1 MDKENST
8 KVEKFDHS
16 SNSGHRLGNRDLV
29 VADDL
34 EVEELANFLEK
45 EVPAEFHGTR
55 LDRWLAEWPE
65 LTSRAEAQRLLSQN
79 RVHLDNQPISS
90 GSRKLR
96 EGQKVQICLP
106 PPISSDLEP
115 EDGPLEI
122 LFEDEHLIVLNK
134 PAGLVVHPAPGNYTG
149 TLVQRLLHHC
159 PDLSGIGGVQRP
171 GIVHRLDKDTSG
183 ILVVAKHDQAHQRLS
198 RQFRKHSIHRLYSAL
213 VWGNLVTLQG
223 TIEAPIGRHPRD
235 RKMMAIV
242 ENGRAATTYWTQLA
256 KWDGLTHICCELETG
271 RTHQIRVHFSSQ
283 GHPLVGDPVY
293 GQLGKTK
300 HMPDDVILALK
311 SFPRQ
316 ALHAAELG
324 FEHPISKKVMEF
336 SVAEPKDFQKLLSLL
351 YEKLP
356 PLT

>member
-8 KVEKFDHS
+8 KVEKPNHCPNF
-16 SNSGHRLGNRDLV
+16 GHQLGNRDLV
-29 VADDL
+29 TADDL
-34 EVEELANFLEK
+34 DEEDFGNSLEK
-45 EVPAEFHGTR
+45 EVPAEFQGTR

-65 LTSRAEAQRLLSQN
+65 LTSRAEAQRLLTQN

-96 EGQKVQICLP
+96 EGQRVQVWLP
-106 PPISSDLEP
+106 LPVASELEP
-115 EDGPLEI
+115 ENGPLEI

-134 PAGLVVHPAPGNYTG
+134 PAGLVVHPAPGNYIG

-159 PDLSGIGGVQRP
+159 KDLSGIGGVQRP
-171 GIVHRLDKDTSG
+171 GIVHRLDRDTSG
-183 ILVVAKHDQAHQRLS
+183 ILVVAKHDQAHQRLA

-256 KWDGLTHICCELETG
+256 RWDGLTHISCELETG
-271 RTHQIRVHFSSQ
+271 RTHQIRVHLSSQ

-300 HMPDDVILALK
+300 HMPDDVILALQ

-324 FEHPISKKVMEF
+324 FEHPISQEIMEF
-336 SVAEPKDFQKLLSLL
+336 SVEEPKDFQNLLSLL
-351 YEKLP
+351 HEKLA

>member
-8 KVEKFDHS
+8 KMEKLDHCS
-16 SNSGHRLGNRDLV
+16 SSRHRLGNRDLV
-29 VADDL
+29 AADDL
-34 EVEELANFLEK
+34 EEVDLANFLEK

-65 LTSRAEAQRLLSQN
+65 LTSRAEAQRLLIQN
-79 RVHLDNQPISS
+79 RVHMDNIPISA
-90 GSRKLR
+90 GSCKIR

-106 PPISSDLEP
+106 PPISSDLVP

-159 PDLSGIGGVQRP
+159 KDLSGIGGVQRP

-183 ILVVAKHDQAHQRLS
+183 ILVVAKHDQAHQRLA

-223 TIEAPIGRHPRD
+223 TIEAPIGIHPRD

-256 KWDGLTHICCELETG
+256 KWDGLSQICCELETG

-324 FEHPISKKVMEF
+324 FEHPISKEVMEF
-336 SVAEPKDFQKLLSLL
+336 SVAEPKDFQNLLSLL
-351 YEKLP
+351 HEKLP
-356 PLT
+356 PLN

>member
-1 MDKENST
+1 MDTANST
-8 KVEKFDHS
+8 KVEKC
-16 SNSGHRLGNRDLV
+16 NYCANLGNQLGNRDLV
-29 VADDL
+29 TADDL
-34 EVEELANFLEK
+34 EEKALANFLEK
-45 EVPAEFHGTR
+45 EVPEDFQGAR
-55 LDRWLAEWPE
+55 IDRWLADWSE
-65 LTSRAEAQRLLSQN
+65 LTSRTEAQRLLTQN
-79 RVHLDNQPISS
+79 RVHLDNLPISS

-96 EGQKVQICLP
+96 EGQRVQVWLP
-106 PPISSDLEP
+106 PPMASELEP
-115 EDGPLEI
+115 EDGHLDI

-159 PDLSGIGGVQRP
+159 KDLSGIGGVQRP

-183 ILVVAKHDQAHQRLS
+183 ILVVAKHDQAHQRLAY
-198 RQFRKHSIHRLYSAL
+198 QFKKHSIHRLYSAL

-242 ENGRAATTYWTQLA
+242 ENGRAATTYWTQIA
-256 KWDGLTHICCELETG
+256 NWDGLTHIFCKLETG

-283 GHPLVGDPVY
+283 GHSLVGDPVY
-293 GQLGKTK
+293 GQLGNTK
-300 HMPDDVILALK
+300 HMPDDVILSLQ
-311 SFPRQ
+311 SFTRQ

-324 FEHPISKKVMEF
+324 FTHPISQEIMEF

-351 YEKLP
+351 HEKLP

>member
-8 KVEKFDHS
+8 KVDKRNHCA
-16 SNSGHRLGNRDLV
+16 NSRNQLGNRDLAT
-29 VADDL
+29 ADDL
-34 EVEELANFLEK
+34 EEKDLGNFLEK
-45 EVPAEFHGTR
+45 YVPKDFKGTR

-65 LTSRAEAQRLLSQN
+65 LTSRAEAQRLLTQN
-79 RVHLDNQPISS
+79 RVHLDNQSISS

-96 EGQKVQICLP
+96 EGQRVQVWLP
-106 PPISSDLEP
+106 PPMVSELEP
-115 EDGPLEI
+115 EDGPLDI

-159 PDLSGIGGVQRP
+159 KDLSGIGGVQRP

-183 ILVVAKHDQAHQRLS
+183 VLVVAKHDQAHQRLA

-213 VWGNLVTLQG
+213 VWGNLITLQG
-223 TIEAPIGRHPRD
+223 MIQAPIGRNPRD
-235 RKMMAIV
+235 RKMMAIS

-256 KWDGLTHICCELETG
+256 KWNGLTHIYCELETG

-293 GQLGKTK
+293 GQWGKTK

-324 FEHPISKKVMEF
+324 FEHPISQETMEF

-351 YEKLP
+351 HERVP
-356 PLT
+356 SLT

>member
-8 KVEKFDHS
+8 KVEKPNHC
-16 SNSGHRLGNRDLV
+16 SNSGNHLGNRDLV
-29 VADDL
+29 TADDL
-34 EVEELANFLEK
+34 EEENFGNFLEK
-45 EVPAEFHGTR
+45 EVPAEFQGTR

-65 LTSRAEAQRLLSQN
+65 LTSRAEAQRLLTQN
-79 RVHLDNQPISS
+79 RVHLDNLPISS
-90 GSRKLR
+90 GSRKLH
-96 EGQKVQICLP
+96 EGQRVKVYLP
-106 PPISSDLEP
+106 PPIASELEP

-134 PAGLVVHPAPGNYTG
+134 PAGLVVHPAPGNFTG

-159 PDLSGIGGVQRP
+159 KDLSGIGGVQRP
-171 GIVHRLDKDTSG
+171 GIVHRLDKNTSG
-183 ILVVAKHDQAHQRLS
+183 VLVVAKHNQAHQRLA

-213 VWGNLVTLQG
+213 VWGNLDTLQG

-300 HMPDDVILALK
+300 HMPDDVILALQ
-311 SFPRQ
+311 SFTRQ
-316 ALHAAELG
+316 ALHAAELS
-324 FEHPISKKVMEF
+324 FEHPISQEIMEF
-336 SVAEPKDFQKLLSLL
+336 SVKEPKDFQNLLNLLHEKLL
-351 YEKLP
+351 

>member
-1 MDKENST
+1 
-8 KVEKFDHS
+8 
-16 SNSGHRLGNRDLV
+16 
-29 VADDL
+29 
-34 EVEELANFLEK
+34 
-45 EVPAEFHGTR
+45 
-55 LDRWLAEWPE
+55 
-65 LTSRAEAQRLLSQN
+65 
-79 RVHLDNQPISS
+79 
-90 GSRKLR
+90 
-96 EGQKVQICLP
+96 ICLP

-198 RQFRKHSIHRLYSAL
+198 RQFRRHSIHRLYSAL

-283 GHPLVGDPVY
+283 GHPLVGDPIY

-324 FEHPISKKVMEF
+324 FEHPISKEVMEF

>member
-29 VADDL
+29 VSDDL
-34 EVEELANFLEK
+34 EVEDLATFLEK

-134 PAGLVVHPAPGNYTG
+134 PAGLVVHPAPGNYSG

-159 PDLSGIGGVQRP
+159 TDLSGIGGVQRP

-324 FEHPISKKVMEF
+324 FEHPISQEIMEF
-336 SVAEPKDFQKLLSLL
+336 SVEEPKDFQNLLSLL
-351 YEKLP
+351 HEKLA